1 MPTLDAK
8 SLGNRESW
16 EALSVK
22 LPGFERNAML
32 QATQLAPTWLHFG
45 AGNIFR
51 GFIARIMQ
59 DLLNQGRVSTGIIA
73 ADSFDYE
80 MIEKIYRPYDNL
92 TMMADLAPTGRI
104 GFEIIGSIADA
115 ICADTGNKEEL
126 SRLTQIACSPSLQL
140 ISFTVTEKGYA
151 LRNMSGEYLSIV
163 TQDMSQ
169 GPDHAKHL
177 ISVVCSLIL
186 SRYLA
191 GAAPLALSSM
201 DNCSHNGEKLRSSLL
216 EVAGAWIDNGYAD
229 EGFFSYLSDE
239 RKISFPWSMIDK
251 ITPRP
256 AEEVEKRLNA
266 LGISD
271 MSAITTSRGT
281 YIAPFVNAEIPQ
293 YLVLEDAFP
302 NGRPPFEAAGVYMT
316 DRDTVNRT
324 ERMKVTTCLNPLHTS
339 LAVFG
344 CLLGY
349 TRISDEMKDPELSLL
364 VRKIGYDEG
373 LPVVTD
379 PKIMD
384 PREFLREVIEERFPN
399 PFIPD
404 MPQRIATDTSLK
416 IPIRFGETI
425 KSYIQSPTLEVTDL
439 TFIPLAIAGWLRY
452 LLGID
457 DLGKSMEVS
466 PDPQLSSLKEQ
477 LSGVRLGDPQSRGN
491 RLILILSNESL
502 FGTDLVACGLS
513 RKIDEM
519 FGKMLEGEGS
529 VRRTLQAYL
538 NDAP

>member
-1 MPTLDAK
+1 MPILDAK
-8 SLGNRESW
+8 SLENREVW

-22 LPGFERNAML
+22 LPTFERNAML
-32 QATQLAPTWLHFG
+32 QATQLAPAWLHFG

-59 DLLNQGRVSTGIIA
+59 DLLNQGLVTTGIIA

-92 TMMADLAPTGRI
+92 TMMADLASTGKI

-115 ICADTGNKEEL
+115 ICANTDNEEDI
-126 SRLTQIACSPSLQL
+126 SRLTQIACSSSLQL

-151 LRNMSGEYLSIV
+151 LRGMDGEYFPLV
-163 TQDMSQ
+163 QQDLIK
-169 GPDHAKHL
+169 GPKYAKHL
-177 ISVVCSLIL
+177 ISVVCSLVL

-191 GAAPLALSSM
+191 GASPLALSSM
-201 DNCSHNGEKLRSSLL
+201 DNCSHNGEKLKSSIL
-216 EVAGAWIDNGYAD
+216 EIARAWIENGYAD
-229 EGFFSYLSDE
+229 EGFLYYLSDE
-239 RKISFPWSMIDK
+239 SKISFPWSMIDK

-256 AEEVEKRLNA
+256 AQAVEIKLNS
-266 LGISD
+266 LGIPD

-324 ERMKVTTCLNPLHTS
+324 ERMKVTTCLNPLHTA

-349 TRISDEMKDPELSLL
+349 TRISDEMKDRELANL

-425 KSYIQSPTLEVTDL
+425 KAYIQSPTLEVTDL

-457 DLGKSMEVS
+457 DSGEEMEVS
-466 PDPQLSSLKEQ
+466 PDPLLPSLREQ
-477 LSGVRLGDPQSRGN
+477 LSGILLGDPESRGN
-491 RLILILSNESL
+491 KLDLILSNESL

-513 RKIDEM
+513 QTIDEM
-519 FGKMLEGEGS
+519 FGKMLVGEGA
-529 VRRTLQAYL
+529 VRKTLQSYL
-538 NDAP
+538 PDAL